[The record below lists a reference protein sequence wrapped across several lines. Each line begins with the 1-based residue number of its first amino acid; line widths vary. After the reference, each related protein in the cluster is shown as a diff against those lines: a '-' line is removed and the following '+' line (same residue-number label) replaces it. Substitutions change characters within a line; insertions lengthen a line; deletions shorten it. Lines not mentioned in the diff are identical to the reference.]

1 MQHLTFVRVNYPI
14 YLGLEQITT
23 VMKLYKKRALITI
36 TDVATAL
43 HCDKTGELDSTQ
55 FLKMLGLREIL

>member
-1 MQHLTFVRVNYPI
+1 MQRLTFVRAKYPT
-14 YLGLEQITT
+14 YLGLEQSIT
-23 VMKLYKKRALITI
+23 VMKLYKKHALTTI

>member
-14 YLGLEQITT
+14 YLGLEQIVT
-23 VMKLYKKRALITI
+23 VMKLYKKHALNTI

-43 HCDKTGELDSTQ
+43 HCDKTGASWTASNS
-55 FLKMLGLREIL
+55 

>member
-14 YLGLEQITT
+14 YLGLEQIVT
-23 VMKLYKKRALITI
+23 VTKLYKKHALNTI

-43 HCDKTGELDSTQ
+43 RTVTKLVSWAAPNS
-55 FLKMLGLREIL
+55 